1 MILTTNAKT
10 KSYCNWERKM
20 KSKIRDQ
27 QKQQHHLSYS
37 ERNGNGWNESIH
49 NTQCMKERVLW
60 MCASQPLP
68 LYGA

>member
-1 MILTTNAKT
+1 
-10 KSYCNWERKM
+10 M